1 VLFSDSFKTT
11 MQAIHNA
18 IGQLQDPYFY
28 GNDVK
33 TSTSVQCLLLG
44 GVHPPHGRHP
54 HAPSPD
60 GGRNGHQPRGRE
72 PPRRRRGLVARD
84 LRHGARDGP
93 GAHAVGSV
101 RPTLQVLLLQG
112 GHAVG
117 HHHRVP
123 RAQAEAGAA
132 SQPISTSGGS
142 PLHTRV
148 PGAPAE
154 QIKLFADNVTYTFS
168 QTQSDT
174 LLHGTA
180 AEQAAQ
186 KRVIG
191 EIIRESIVQALE
203 HASNHRRD
211 MDITKAMALNC
222 KPDHVRQAIRLKAPK
237 GLPPLELE
245 TAHHVTGPIQGQ
257 GRRGER
263 QQRRKSQRP
272 QRASLQPTPR
282 PTPTWRRRTP
292 ASARPTHVVGGPPH
306 VVTAAGDAVA
316 ARGQTPAPT
325 VRRVSRPS
333 ERGTTP
339 ALAGVSNVDG
349 APGARGSNVSSSS
362 TNRRRSSTCRR
373 PTNAP
378 STHLPPARRTTA
390 VTTTS
395 SSIGPPIGLASP
407 ALAQLAS
414 RATARRPWTP
424 PTNPRTGRTS
434 RWRRRRSS
442 TPTPSTGPRE
452 TGMRRE
458 ARRDAATSLLRGGR
472 LSRSSPPRSTARSL
486 PMVPQFSA
494 DLRPLRHRC
503 QPQLHPGVHLSL
515 APLRG
520 RYRQAPSSRRRP
532 PQQRLLARHG

>member
-1 VLFSDSFKTT
+1 

-33 TSTSVQCLLLG
+33 TSSQYNAFSSEAFIRRMDAIRMRHHPMEDETAINRAAENLRGDAEDWWLAICATEPDTAPVRTQWEAFVQRFKFSFCKEATRWDTTIAYLELKQRPEQPPNQYLHQVIRLYTRESQALL
-44 GVHPPHGRHP
+44 
-54 HAPSPD
+54 
-60 GGRNGHQPRGRE
+60 
-72 PPRRRRGLVARD
+72 
-84 LRHGARDGP
+84 
-93 GAHAVGSV
+93 
-101 RPTLQVLLLQG
+101 
-112 GHAVG
+112 
-117 HHHRVP
+117 
-123 RAQAEAGAA
+123 
-132 SQPISTSGGS
+132 
-142 PLHTRV
+142 
-148 PGAPAE
+148 AE
-154 QIKLFADNVTYTFS
+154 QIKLFADGVTYTFS

-180 AEQAAQ
+180 AEQTAQ

-245 TAHHVTGPIQGQ
+245 QLIMLQVQSRDKGGAASGNSQKKSTTAAGVASTDATSDAHVEEEDAGVSATNA
-257 GRRGER
+257 RG
-263 QQRRKSQRP
+263 
-272 QRASLQPTPR
+272 
-282 PTPTWRRRTP
+282 
-292 ASARPTHVVGGPPH
+292 GGPPH

-339 ALAGVSNVDG
+339 ALAGVSNADG

-362 TNRRRSSTCRR
+362 INRRRSSTCRR
-373 PTNAP
+373 PINAL
-378 STHLPPARRTTA
+378 STRLPPARMTTA
-390 VTTTS
+390 VTNIN
-395 SSIGPPIGLASP
+395 SSIGLLIGLASP

-424 PTNPRTGRTS
+424 QTSPRTGRPS
-434 RWRRRRSS
+434 RTRRRRSS

-472 LSRSSPPRSTARSL
+472 LSRSRPPRSTSRSL

-494 DLRPLRHRC
+494 DPRPLRHRC
-503 QPQLHPGVHLSL
+503 QPQLHPGNYLSL
-515 APLRG
+515 SPRRG
-520 RYRQAPSSRRRP
+520 RRRQAP
-532 PQQRLLARHG
+532 A